1 MLETDKM
8 VYLFSEGSAGLK
20 NLLGGKGANLSEIS
34 RLGLPV
40 PPGFVITTEACRKY
54 FNSGNKIWPELEQ
67 EIRQGLARLEQ
78 ETGRKFGSARPLLL
92 SVRSG
97 AVVSMP
103 GMMDTI
109 LNLGLNSSTL
119 EGLAEETSNRRF
131 ALDCYRRFIQMFAE
145 VVFKIKHHRFEN
157 ILDEARRRQKVYV
170 DSDLHEQSLQEVVDS
185 YLSLV
190 SRETGTEFPT
200 DPVEQLLLAV
210 QAVFDS
216 WNTPR
221 AMVYRQVNRIPDDL
235 GTAVNV
241 QAMVFGNLNE
251 QSGTGVA
258 FTRNPSTG

>member
-145 VVFKIKHHRFEN
+145 VVFKIRVAVTFCKLYLYSIIIERCSNCAVVHEKPKTSN
-157 ILDEARRRQKVYV
+157 IVII
-170 DSDLHEQSLQEVVDS
+170 
-185 YLSLV
+185 
-190 SRETGTEFPT
+190 TNPT
-200 DPVEQLLLAV
+200 
-210 QAVFDS
+210 
-216 WNTPR
+216 
-221 AMVYRQVNRIPDDL
+221 RI
-235 GTAVNV
+235 TA
-241 QAMVFGNLNE
+241 
-251 QSGTGVA
+251 SIDK
-258 FTRNPSTG
+258 